1 MVEDRQQMALMARNK
16 NGSISTLGK
25 VNVNLVGSVYDLRQD
40 VNAALAGQLT
50 LKGQG
55 FVLMDQN
62 MVDVAGANEKKVV
75 VSEVYTSDFV
85 FIRWLP
91 KEGNS
96 DLAFSSNRTTIR
108 NKEQRT
114 NRTSRLLYYN
124 ANQMSNEV
132 FLVQQRHSN
141 NPHRKMGAS

>member
-1 MVEDRQQMALMARNK
+1 MALMARNK